1 MADTTAKDE
10 GLARIA
16 AREVPLPEALSP
28 QARAVL
34 AAGYGA
40 RPAGGARGLP
50 EPALDDTEGWLKM
63 VAQRDA
69 AAGQMR
75 ASVLSRLRA
84 DVEVRTIAGRP
95 VYIGA
100 PRGERLIDRQR
111 IVLELHGGALV
122 FGGGEALALDTAAT
136 ALRTG
141 RVSYSLDYRMP
152 PRHPYP
158 AALDDAL
165 GLYRALL
172 ARHAPSDIVIMGT
185 SAGGNLAAALALR
198 ARDEGL
204 PQAAGL
210 ILLTPEIDLTESGD
224 SFNTMVGLD
233 TVLAGRLMQMNLL
246 YAGGADLSDPYL
258 SPLFGDFSKG
268 YPPTFLQTGTRDLFL
283 SNTVRMHR
291 ALRKAGVR
299 ADLHVWDGM
308 PHGGFGGRTPEDR
321 ELNAELQAFIAS
333 L

>member
-1 MADTTAKDE
+1 
-10 GLARIA
+10 
-16 AREVPLPEALSP
+16 
-28 QARAVL
+28 
-34 AAGYGA
+34 
-40 RPAGGARGLP
+40 
-50 EPALDDTEGWLKM
+50 
-63 VAQRDA
+63 
-69 AAGQMR
+69 MR

-100 PRGERLIDRQR
+100 PQGERLIDRQR
-111 IVLELHGGALV
+111 IVLALHGGALV

-204 PQAAGL
+204 PRAAGL

-224 SFNTMVGLD
+224 SFNTIVGLD
-233 TVLAGRLMQMNLL
+233 TVLSGRLMQMNLL

-258 SPLFGDFSKG
+258 SPLFGDFGKG